1 MSERLESEEVT
12 ALLNFYLDEMSKIAL
27 EFGGTTIDKFVGDA
41 IMVFFG
47 DPETQ
52 GAETDAIKC
61 LNMAIKNAEPHG
73 HFIKRME

>member
-27 EFGGTTIDKFVGDA
+27 EFRGTIDKFVGDA

-52 GAETDAIKC
+52 GVKQTP
-61 LNMAIKNAEPHG
+61 LNA
-73 HFIKRME
+73 